1 MRPLLVISTIVVTV
15 VMMDTSGG
23 RQSQSTKNPF
33 APLSER
39 TQRRT
44 GESAISPE
52 KLPAAKTPELRL
64 NGIIWTK
71 DNPLAIINDAVVSVG
86 GEAAGRKVVAIATEH
101 VELEYQRHRLLL
113 RITPKIL
120 FDVTPGTPTSEPAK
134 RARQ

>member
-1 MRPLLVISTIVVTV
+1 MRRLLVISIIVVTV

-23 RQSQSTKNPF
+23 RQSQSAKNPF

-44 GESAISPE
+44 DESAISPE
-52 KLPAAKTPELRL
+52 ELPAAKTPELRL

-86 GEAAGRKVVAIATEH
+86 G
-101 VELEYQRHRLLL
+101 
-113 RITPKIL
+113 
-120 FDVTPGTPTSEPAK
+120 
-134 RARQ
+134 